1 MFVWGSSP
9 LARGLHA
16 SGGPGGDGRGI
27 IPARAGFT
35 RVEVVGVVAQTDHP
49 RSRGVYAPGR
59 CWFNHRWGS
68 SPLARGLPD
77 TDLKD
82 RFKARIIPARA
93 GFTRRRPGRNRRGR
107 GSSPLARGLHRSQ
120 FDVRVGRGIIPA
132 RAGFTRAAGPPGPVR
147 RDHPRSRGVY
157 SRPTAGPITIR
168 GSSPLAR
175 GLRRPGGDRLVP
187 DGIIP
192 ARAGFT
198 TGRPVSPTTTRDH
211 PRSRGVYSD
220 SPSTTPATSG
230 SSPLARGL
238 RGHDRDDVGGRGII
252 PARAGFTPTRR
263 RRRRRRRDHPRSRGV
278 YQSMIPR
285 VASPPGSSPLARGLP
300 PHPGDVP
307 QGHGIIPARAGFTEG
322 YDKLA
327 EAAGDHPRSR
337 GVYRWS
343 RCRAGAHL
351 GSSPLA
357 RGLQNITAQLA
368 SNNGIIPARAGFTV
382 RRGAGGRGAEDHPRS
397 RGVYP
402 RVDPYGDAAHGSSP
416 LARGL
421 PPV

>member
-1 MFVWGSSP
+1 
-9 LARGLHA
+9 
-16 SGGPGGDGRGI
+16 
-27 IPARAGFT
+27 
-35 RVEVVGVVAQTDHP
+35 
-49 RSRGVYAPGR
+49 
-59 CWFNHRWGS
+59 
-68 SPLARGLPD
+68 
-77 TDLKD
+77 
-82 RFKARIIPARA
+82 
-93 GFTRRRPGRNRRGR
+93 
-107 GSSPLARGLHRSQ
+107 
-120 FDVRVGRGIIPA
+120 
-132 RAGFTRAAGPPGPVR
+132 
-147 RDHPRSRGVY
+147 
-157 SRPTAGPITIR
+157 
-168 GSSPLAR
+168 
-175 GLRRPGGDRLVP
+175 
-187 DGIIP
+187 
-192 ARAGFT
+192 
-198 TGRPVSPTTTRDH
+198 
-211 PRSRGVYSD
+211 
-220 SPSTTPATSG
+220 
-230 SSPLARGL
+230 
-238 RGHDRDDVGGRGII
+238 
-252 PARAGFTPTRR
+252 
-263 RRRRRRRDHPRSRGV
+263 
-278 YQSMIPR
+278 MIPR